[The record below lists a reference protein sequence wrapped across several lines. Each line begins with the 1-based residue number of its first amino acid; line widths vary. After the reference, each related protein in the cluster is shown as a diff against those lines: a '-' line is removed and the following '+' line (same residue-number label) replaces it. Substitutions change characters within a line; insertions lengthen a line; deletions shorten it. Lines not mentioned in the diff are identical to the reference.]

1 MVESPGMLDT
11 TVALAPTDVVRIEGL
26 GTVLENEDTLF
37 REMLELETVL
47 EERVVLESEAR
58 LEL

>member
-11 TVALAPTDVVRIEGL
+11 TVELALTDVIRIEVL

-37 REMLELETVL
+37 REILELEALL
-47 EERVVLESEAR
+47 EERVALESEAR